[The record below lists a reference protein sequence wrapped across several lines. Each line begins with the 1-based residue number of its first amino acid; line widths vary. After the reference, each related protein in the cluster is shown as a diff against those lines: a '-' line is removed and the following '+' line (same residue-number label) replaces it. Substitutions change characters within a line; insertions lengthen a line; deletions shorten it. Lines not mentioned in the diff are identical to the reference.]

1 MANEQESSLFR
12 QEALEQISSP
22 EQLDQLIQVVTLKDW
37 LPLASIGFLVALAL
51 IWSIVGR
58 IPVFVEAKG
67 LLVQATDP
75 QSQANP
81 IQANTTP
88 QLISVSYFPIASGKQ
103 IQPGDRILI
112 IPETAS
118 SDEFG
123 GMEATV
129 TEVSAYP
136 VTQASALKRVNG
148 NQELASLVYTPASIE
163 VISQLTPDSATATG
177 YHWAMSKGPEQK
189 LSGETPTKARVT
201 LSERAPISFIFPFFK

>member
-67 LLVQATDP
+67 LLVQSTDA
-75 QSQANP
+75 QSADAQS
-81 IQANTTP
+81 
-88 QLISVSYFPIASGKQ
+88 LLSVSYFPIASGKQ
-103 IQPGDRILI
+103 IHPGDRILI

-118 SDEFG
+118 ADEFG

-129 TEVSAYP
+129 TEVSPYP
-136 VTQASALKRVNG
+136 VTQASALTRVNG
-148 NQELASLVYTPASIE
+148 NQELAALVYTPASIE
-163 VISQLTPDSATATG
+163 VISKLTPDTATATG
-177 YHWAMSKGPEQK
+177 YHWAMSKGPDQK
-189 LSGETPTKARVT
+189 LSSETPTRARVT
-201 LSERAPISFIFPFFK
+201 LSERAPISFVFPFFK

>member
-51 IWSIVGR
+51 IWSFVGR

-67 LLVQATDP
+67 LLVRSADAQPPNA
-75 QSQANP
+75 QS
-81 IQANTTP
+81 
-88 QLISVSYFPIASGKQ
+88 LVSVSYFPIASGKQ

-118 SDEFG
+118 VDEFG
-123 GMEATV
+123 GMDATV
-129 TEVSAYP
+129 TEVSPNP
-136 VTQASALKRVNG
+136 VTQATALERANG
-148 NQELASLVYTPASIE
+148 NQELAELVYTPASIE
-163 VISQLTPDSATATG
+163 VIAKLTPDPATATG
-177 YHWAMSKGPEQK
+177 YHWAMSTGPDQT
-189 LSGETPTKARVT
+189 LSGETPTHARVT
-201 LSERAPISFIFPFFK
+201 LSERAPISFIFPFFN

>member
-67 LLVQATDP
+67 LLTQITDA
-75 QSQANP
+75 QSSDSQS
-81 IQANTTP
+81 
-88 QLISVSYFPIASGKQ
+88 LLSVSYFPIASGKQ
-103 IQPGDRILI
+103 IHPGDRILI

-118 SDEFG
+118 ADEFG

-129 TEVSAYP
+129 TEVSPYP
-136 VTQASALKRVNG
+136 VTQASALTQANG
-148 NQELASLVYTPASIE
+148 NQELAALVYTPASIE
-163 VISQLTPDSATATG
+163 VTSKLTLDTATATG
-177 YHWAMSKGPEQK
+177 YHWAMSKGPDQK
-189 LSGETPTKARVT
+189 LSSETPTRARVT
-201 LSERAPISFIFPFFK
+201 LSERAPISFVFPFFK

>member
-67 LLVQATDP
+67 LLVQGSNAQHSDAQPTDQFDP
-75 QSQANP
+75 Q
-81 IQANTTP
+81 
-88 QLISVSYFPIASGKQ
+88 QLMSVSYFPIASGKQ
-103 IQPGDRILI
+103 IHPGDRILI
-112 IPETAS
+112 LPETAS

-129 TEVSAYP
+129 AQVSPYP
-136 VTQASALKRVNG
+136 VTQASALERVNG
-148 NQELASLVYTPASIE
+148 NQELAALVYTPASIE
-163 VISQLTPDSATATG
+163 VISKLTPDAATATG
-177 YHWAMSKGPEQK
+177 YHWAMSNGPDQK
-189 LSGETPTKARVT
+189 LSGETPTRARVT
-201 LSERAPISFIFPFFK
+201 LSERAPN

>member
-51 IWSIVGR
+51 IWSIIGR

-67 LLVQATDP
+67 LLVQPADS
-75 QSQANP
+75 QLQANNA
-81 IQANTTP
+81 Q
-88 QLISVSYFPIASGKQ
+88 QLVSVSYFPIASGKQ

-129 TEVSAYP
+129 TEVSPYP

-148 NQELASLVYTPASIE
+148 NQELAALIYTPASIE
-163 VISQLTPDSATATG
+163 VISRLTPDSATATG

-201 LSERAPISFIFPFFK
+201 LSERAPISFIFPLFK

>member
-67 LLVQATDP
+67 LLVQTND
-75 QSQANP
+75 SRS
-81 IQANTTP
+81 
-88 QLISVSYFPIASGKQ
+88 LISVSYFPIASGKQ
-103 IQPGDRILI
+103 IHPGDRILI

-118 SDEFG
+118 ADEFG

-129 TEVSAYP
+129 TEVSPYP
-136 VTQASALKRVNG
+136 VTQASALTQANG
-148 NQELASLVYTPASIE
+148 NQELAALVYTPASIE
-163 VISQLTPDSATATG
+163 VTSKLTPDTATATG
-177 YHWAMSKGPEQK
+177 YHWAMSKGPDQK
-189 LSGETPTKARVT
+189 LSGETPTRARVT
-201 LSERAPISFIFPFFK
+201 LSERAPISFVFPFFK